1 VSIEGST
8 FLITGGT
15 GSFGQHVA
23 RRLLQFDVK
32 EVRVFSR
39 DEKKQGDLRS
49 QLKDPRLNLYLGD
62 VKDRPSITDAMR
74 GVDYVFH
81 AAALKQVPSCDFFP
95 MEAVKTNIQGASN
108 VMRSAKAHGVK
119 KVIVLSTDKA
129 VYPINAMG
137 MSKAL
142 MEKVM
147 IAESRNSENTVFA
160 GTRYGNVIASRG
172 SVIPLFIKQVRDGVP
187 LTLTDPAMT
196 RFLMSLDEAVDLVLY
211 AFTHASQ
218 GDIYV
223 QKAPAATVQTIASAV
238 SKIFDV
244 PHQQEVI
251 GTRLGEKRH
260 ETLINREEF
269 SKSIEWDKYYEIPS
283 ESDDIDFDKY
293 VSEGESFLDSQEYSS
308 YNTKRLTVEE
318 TIDILMG
325 NSDIQEILYSNQL
338 RKIHSGAKVF

>member
-1 VSIEGST
+1 
-8 FLITGGT
+8 
-15 GSFGQHVA
+15 
-23 RRLLQFDVK
+23 
-32 EVRVFSR
+32 
-39 DEKKQGDLRS
+39 
-49 QLKDPRLNLYLGD
+49 
-62 VKDRPSITDAMR
+62 
-74 GVDYVFH
+74 
-81 AAALKQVPSCDFFP
+81 
-95 MEAVKTNIQGASN
+95 MEAVKTNIHGASN

-172 SVIPLFIKQVRDGVP
+172 SVIPLFINQVRAGKP
-187 LTLTDPAMT
+187 LTLTDPTMT
-196 RFLMSLDEAVDLVLY
+196 RFLMSLDEAVELVLY

-223 QKAPAATVQTIASAV
+223 QKSPSATVQTIATAISQ
-238 SKIFDV
+238 IFEV
-244 PHQQEVI
+244 PHRQEVI

-269 SKSIEWDKYYEIPS
+269 VKSIEWDRYYEIPS
-283 ESDDIDFDKY
+283 EVNDINFDKY
-293 VSEGESFLDSQEYSS
+293 VSQGESFLDSQEYNS
-308 YNTKRLTVEE
+308 YNTKRLSVDE
-318 TIDILMG
+318 TIEVLMD
-325 NSDIQEILYSNQL
+325 NSDIQELLYSNNIRQ
-338 RKIHSGAKVF
+338 IHSGVKVF